1 MKMVMKGNKQLRVA
15 DERVDDMLAAG
26 FCEVDSKTGKIIKE
40 PKQDALAELKK
51 ENKALKKENEAL
63 KKENEALKKENEALK
78 KENEALKK
86 ENEALKEELDGLKA
100 KEA

>member
-15 DERVDDMLAAG
+15 DERVEEMLAAG
-26 FCEVDSKTGKIIKE
+26 FSEVDSKTGKVLRE

-51 ENKALKKENEAL
+51 ENKALEKENKAL
-63 KKENEALKKENEALK
+63 E

>member
-1 MKMVMKGNKQLRVA
+1 MKMVMKGNKQLRVS

-26 FCEVDSKTGKIIKE
+26 FCEVDSKTGKVIRE

-63 KKENEALKKENEALK
+63 KKENEALKS
-78 KENEALKK
+78 
-86 ENEALKEELDGLKA
+86 ELDELKA

>member
-1 MKMVMKGNKQLRVA
+1 MKMVMKSNKQLRVA
-15 DERVDDMLAAG
+15 DERVEEMLAAG
-26 FCEVDSKTGKIIKE
+26 FCEVDSKTGKVLRE

-51 ENKALKKENEAL
+51 ENKALEKENKAL
-63 KKENEALKKENEALK
+63 E

>member
-1 MKMVMKGNKQLRVA
+1 RVA
-15 DERVDDMLAAG
+15 DERVDEMLAAG
-26 FCEVDSKTGKIIKE
+26 FSEVDSKTGKVLRE

-51 ENKALKKENEAL
+51 ENKALEKEN
-63 KKENEALKKENEALK
+63 KALK

>member
-15 DERVDDMLAAG
+15 DERVEEMLAVG
-26 FCEVDSKTGKIIKE
+26 FCEVDAKTGKILRE

-63 KKENEALKKENEALK
+63 KKENETLKKKAEERNTP
-78 KENEALKK
+78 KE
-86 ENEALKEELDGLKA
+86 G
-100 KEA
+100 

>member
-15 DERVDDMLAAG
+15 DERVEEMLAAG
-26 FCEVDSKTGKIIKE
+26 FSEVDSKTGKVLRE

-51 ENKALKKENEAL
+51 ENKALEKEKKAL
-63 KKENEALKKENEALK
+63 E

-86 ENEALKEELDGLKA
+86 ENEALKEELYGLKA

>member
-15 DERVDDMLAAG
+15 DERVEEMLAVG
-26 FCEVDSKTGKIIKE
+26 FCEVDAKTGKVLRE

-63 KKENEALKKENEALK
+63 KKENETLKKEAEERNTP
-78 KENEALKK
+78 KE
-86 ENEALKEELDGLKA
+86 G
-100 KEA
+100 

>member
-15 DERVDDMLAAG
+15 DERGEEMLAVG
-26 FCEVDSKTGKIIKE
+26 FCEVDAKTGKILRE

-63 KKENEALKKENEALK
+63 KKENETLKKEAEERNTP
-78 KENEALKK
+78 KE
-86 ENEALKEELDGLKA
+86 G
-100 KEA
+100 

>member
-15 DERVDDMLAAG
+15 DERVDEMLAAG
-26 FCEVDSKTGKIIKE
+26 FSEVDSKTGKVLRE

-63 KKENEALKKENEALK
+63 KKENEALKKA
-78 KENEALKK
+78 A
-86 ENEALKEELDGLKA
+86 EEQQGA
-100 KEA
+100 Q

>member
-15 DERVDDMLAAG
+15 DERVEEMLAIG
-26 FCEVDSKTGKIIKE
+26 FCEVDAKTGKILRE

-63 KKENEALKKENEALK
+63 KKENETLKKEAEERNTP
-78 KENEALKK
+78 KE
-86 ENEALKEELDGLKA
+86 G
-100 KEA
+100 

>member
-15 DERVDDMLAAG
+15 DERVEEMLAVG
-26 FCEVDSKTGKIIKE
+26 FCEVDAKTGKIPRE

-63 KKENEALKKENEALK
+63 KKENETLKKEAEERNTP
-78 KENEALKK
+78 KE
-86 ENEALKEELDGLKA
+86 G
-100 KEA
+100 